1 MAAQISGLLGRLQ
14 ATLREFTVA
23 QRTLGIIGVAVLLLG
38 ALALSSWLARPTY
51 SPLFADL
58 SGSDASAIV
67 DHLESAGVPY
77 ELTDGGR
84 TILVPADRLYEMR
97 LEVAAAGLPT
107 ASEGGYS
114 LLDDMGMTSSD
125 FQQQVTY
132 QRALEGELART
143 ISAIHGVDAA
153 TVKLALPEE
162 SVFVDQ
168 KADPTASVFVR
179 TKPGATMDQAKVQ
192 SIVHLVSA
200 GIEGMSPSDVAVIDA
215 EGRVLSA
222 IGGTATDGLAD
233 GRTGEYEARVATSVQ
248 AMLDK
253 LVGPGNAVVSVNAV
267 LDFDRAV
274 RTTETVE
281 TDPDQPPVSSA
292 TTVEEYT
299 GTGSSAG
306 GVLGPDN
313 IAVPTQD
320 QGAGEYRRETETV
333 NNAVSTVR
341 EELTTAPGSV
351 RRQSVSVVVN
361 EAVAGGLQMSR
372 LEEAVAAAA
381 GIDPERGD
389 VVSVTRMEFDTTTAE
404 QAAEALAAADELA
417 QQERTESLIRSG
429 ALALVI
435 VLGVIALALLA
446 ARRSRRARR
455 EALDLGILQMLEAR
469 KAEALEQGADVP
481 ALAAAPPTG
490 APADSLEAR
499 RDELLAL
506 AAEQPAEVAEVLRGW
521 LVGGRR

>member
-143 ISAIHGVDAA
+143 ISAIQGVDAA

-215 EGRVLSA
+215 EGRVL
-222 IGGTATDGLAD
+222 
-233 GRTGEYEARVATSVQ
+233 
-248 AMLDK
+248 
-253 LVGPGNAVVSVNAV
+253 
-267 LDFDRAV
+267 
-274 RTTETVE
+274 
-281 TDPDQPPVSSA
+281 
-292 TTVEEYT
+292 
-299 GTGSSAG
+299 
-306 GVLGPDN
+306 
-313 IAVPTQD
+313 
-320 QGAGEYRRETETV
+320 
-333 NNAVSTVR
+333 
-341 EELTTAPGSV
+341 
-351 RRQSVSVVVN
+351 
-361 EAVAGGLQMSR
+361 
-372 LEEAVAAAA
+372 
-381 GIDPERGD
+381 
-389 VVSVTRMEFDTTTAE
+389 
-404 QAAEALAAADELA
+404 
-417 QQERTESLIRSG
+417 
-429 ALALVI
+429 
-435 VLGVIALALLA
+435 
-446 ARRSRRARR
+446 
-455 EALDLGILQMLEAR
+455 
-469 KAEALEQGADVP
+469 
-481 ALAAAPPTG
+481 
-490 APADSLEAR
+490 
-499 RDELLAL
+499 
-506 AAEQPAEVAEVLRGW
+506 
-521 LVGGRR
+521 